1 MKESWVGLQQ
11 PVAEGALESV
21 NFFNGRLLTAGDM
34 RREQK
39 GRRQADARLGEAL
52 GHGVAF
58 GLDVTVRPPDADDPA
73 VSLDISPGLAISPL
87 GACLRLAFPERVHL
101 SRQDMTSFAAGGC
114 MFDDCAPLL
123 GGTYVAGEGLYLL
136 TIAPAEVGLGRAPS
150 NGLGA
155 TSPNCDVDR
164 LVEAVQFRLLEI
176 RSDLYATLDPT
187 DPGFRNDIAYRC
199 FGEGVKQDWATS
211 LLAGGARGDDLVERM
226 AQHGLSRAEVPLA
239 LIAFEGSATIRF
251 LDGWAVRRP
260 VVAAD
265 PPGPFHGLSAP
276 RRLAA
281 GRAMFEQFQAQFA
294 DLLAQ
299 GRPGS
304 GFKARTHFPHLPPV
318 GILPRTSAAEA
329 LDFLGGMTVRG
340 PVHINSATLEPLVRE
355 SLSYPALRSAGNEV
369 VWLYAVAENLIEG
382 AKAAAAADRPDP
394 YLVFAAGNVPYRADA
409 RFNLHRWN
417 YANYALG
424 GG

>member
-1 MKESWVGLQQ
+1 MKESWISLQQ

-21 NFFNGRLLTAGDM
+21 NFFNGRLLTAADM

-39 GRRQADARLGEAL
+39 GRRLADARLGEAL

-58 GLDVTVRPPDADDPA
+58 GLDVTLHPPDDDDKA

-101 SRQDMTSFAAGGC
+101 TRQDSTTFVAGGC
-114 MFDDCAPLL
+114 AFDDCAPLL

-155 TSPNCDVDR
+155 TSPKCDVDR
-164 LVEAVQFRLLEI
+164 LVEAVQFRLLEM
-176 RSDLYATLDPT
+176 RSDLYATLDPA
-187 DPGFRNDIAYRC
+187 DSGFRNEIAYRC
-199 FGEGVKQDWATS
+199 FGAGVEQDWVTS

-226 AQHGLSRAEVPLA
+226 EQHGLSRSEVPLA
-239 LIAFEGSATIRF
+239 LVAFEGSATIRF
-251 LDGWAVRRP
+251 LDSWAVRRP
-260 VVAAD
+260 VAPAD
-265 PPGPFHGLSAP
+265 PEGPFHSLIAP

-294 DLLAQ
+294 DLLA
-299 GRPGS
+299 GGKPGTD
-304 GFKARTHFPHLPPV
+304 FQARTHFPHLPPV
-318 GILPRTSAAEA
+318 GILPRTSEAQAA
-329 LDFLGGMTVRG
+329 LFFDGMTVRG
-340 PVHINSATLEPLVRE
+340 PVHINSPTLEPLVRE
-355 SLSYPALRSAGNEV
+355 SLSCPAIRSAGDEV

-382 AKAAAAADRPDP
+382 ARAAAAKDRPDP
-394 YLVFAAGNVPYRADA
+394 YLVFAAGNLPYRADA

-424 GG
+424 GS